1 MGFFMNDNTDLSSL
15 REEVQNL
22 KHQVQGI
29 LERMDAPADAEPVE
43 VGCPTAEAPAAVE
56 AEPEPAAA
64 PAETA
69 ETPATSE
76 APATDD
82 PAAAGKPVETGAPQ
96 AAACDCCKQL
106 EELKAQVAKLAE
118 AVDNAAYQ
126 ERMVKELHHE
136 LQQYK
141 KGFLEDLTKGY
152 LADIIQV
159 YERVADTNNHLNP
172 DDQAVDVKALK
183 RLLENN
189 MLFISDL
196 LEDQYSIECFTPQ
209 PGDDYKPKEQK
220 ALKTEATDDPAKANK
235 VAACIACGFRN
246 YETGRV
252 IRQAKIKV
260 YKLSA
265 APEPQK

>member
-1 MGFFMNDNTDLSSL
+1 MGLFTNDTELASL
-15 REEVQNL
+15 KEDVINL
-22 KHQVQGI
+22 KRQVQGI
-29 LERMDAPADAEPVE
+29 LERIETPADAEPME
-43 VGCPTAEAPAAVE
+43 VGSATAGETEPEQTAESAVE
-56 AEPEPAAA
+56 TSETPVTPETPV
-64 PAETA
+64 TS
-69 ETPATSE
+69 ETPATE
-76 APATDD
+76 
-82 PAAAGKPVETGAPQ
+82 KPVETVVPQ
-96 AAACDCCKQL
+96 EAVASCDCCKQL

-126 ERMVKELHHE
+126 ERMVKELHLE

-159 YERVADTNNHLNP
+159 YERVADTNSHLNP
-172 DDQAVDVKALK
+172 DDETVDVKALK

-220 ALKTEATDDPAKANK
+220 ALKTEATDDPAKANT

-246 YETGRV
+246 YETGRI

-260 YKLSA
+260 YKLSV
-265 APEPQK
+265 APNPQK